1 MGQSS
6 SLIGQ
11 LARIIELFHGKIV
24 MYALVTISESVF
36 LPRGP
41 GYWNKQHFGMR

>member
-1 MGQSS
+1 
-6 SLIGQ
+6 
-11 LARIIELFHGKIV
+11 

-41 GYWNKQHFGMR
+41 GYWNKQHFGVREKSCS